1 MGEDLD
7 SQIQTSMVSMTQLLD
22 PFQLESTLEH
32 LAFGGTMNTVKRCTS
47 RGMPQPI
54 RKFEYVNQTENSI
67 DSLLI
72 LTFHGTIFQDPIVVA
87 PYVHNGTFWFGFD
100 DEYSIRRKSQYVI
113 DQDLGGAMVWSIDTD
128 DFRNFCG
135 GGTFP
140 LIKVIDEVR
149 LRNLYLWSTNS
160 AC

>member
-72 LTFHGTIFQDPIVVA
+72 LTLPWNYLSGSHSCS
-87 PYVHNGTFWFGFD
+87 
-100 DEYSIRRKSQYVI
+100 SICPQWYI
-113 DQDLGGAMVWSIDTD
+113 LVWI
-128 DFRNFCG
+128 
-135 GGTFP
+135 
-140 LIKVIDEVR
+140 
-149 LRNLYLWSTNS
+149 
-160 AC
+160 